1 MGLTMSLSRRNFI
14 ESAALAGAYPLLA
27 EKLDKKSGMP
37 TRVLGKTGARVSIV
51 AFGCGSRL
59 LSYDEDGA
67 QAALNRGMELG
78 VTYLDTAYGYGNGK
92 SEERVGRAIQG
103 RRKGLWIAT
112 KVTSRNYDEA
122 MRTIEGSLKRLGTD
136 HVDLLHIHNLQ
147 GAEDLAAA
155 EAPNGVLKALY
166 KVREQKIARFI
177 GVTSHT
183 DPRTLATALERHD
196 FNCTQMA
203 LNGALAGMMNGPKG
217 MIVNEALRESFE
229 HIALPV
235 ALKKKMGV
243 IAMKVFAQEHLV
255 GKAPIEKLLRYSL
268 SLPVGAAVLGMP
280 KMEFIDENIRLAKAF
295 SPLSK
300 PEMKDMS
307 QELGIQYKAQLDAFF
322 ADHVGA

>member
-1 MGLTMSLSRRNFI
+1 MSLSRRIFL
-14 ESAALAGAYPLLA
+14 ESAAFASAYPLLA
-27 EKLDKKSGMP
+27 EKLDKKTGMP
-37 TRVLGKTGARVSIV
+37 TRILGKTGARVSLI
-51 AFGCGSRL
+51 ALGCGSRL
-59 LSYDEDGA
+59 LSYDDDGA
-67 QAALNRGMELG
+67 QAALNRALDLG
-78 VTYLDTAYGYGNGK
+78 ITYLDTAFGYGNGK
-92 SEERVGRAIQG
+92 SEERVGRAIKG
-103 RRKGLWIAT
+103 RRKGLWLAT

-122 MRTIEGSLKRLGTD
+122 MRTIDGSLKRLGTD

-155 EAPNGVLKALY
+155 EAPNGVIKALY
-166 KVREQKIARFI
+166 KAREQKLARFI

-183 DPRTLATALERHD
+183 DPRTLAQALERND
-196 FNCTQMA
+196 FDCTQMA
-203 LNGALAGMMNGPKG
+203 LNGALAGMRNGPSG

-243 IAMKVFAQEHLV
+243 IAMKVFAQDHLV

-280 KMEFIDENIRLAKAF
+280 KLEFIDENVRLAKAF

-300 PEMKDMS
+300 PEMKNFS
-307 QELGIQYKAQLDAFF
+307 QELGIQYKAQLDAIF
-322 ADHVGA
+322 ANHVDA